1 MSLLFHFPS
10 YESITY
16 RLKEHLGGCALG
28 EVTVRHFPD
37 GESFVQIHTDVKDK
51 DVILVCGLEQP
62 DTKAMALL
70 FFTKVA
76 KELGAKSVGL
86 VAPYLGY
93 MRQDKRFHDGEAVTS
108 NLFAAFLS
116 QHIDWLVTVDPH
128 LHRHK
133 TLEEIYTIPSRVLHA
148 ADTLSAW
155 IKESVDKPLIIGPD
169 EESEQWVVDV
179 AQKANA
185 LFIILRKERYGD
197 RDVEVSVPEIAAY
210 KDHTP
215 LFVDDIISTARTMIE
230 TVTHLKK
237 AGTKPPIC
245 IGVHGVF
252 AKGAY
257 DSLLNSGVEQVV
269 TCNTIVHS
277 SNAIDI
283 APLLATGIRELS
295 CRTG

>member
-1 MSLLFHFPS
+1 MPLLFHFPG
-10 YESITY
+10 YESVAHS
-16 RLKEHLGGCALG
+16 LKEHLSSCALG
-28 EVTVRHFPD
+28 RATVRHFPD
-37 GESFVQIHTDVKDK
+37 GESFVQLHTDVKGK
-51 DVILVCGLEQP
+51 DVILLCGLDQP

-86 VAPYLGY
+86 VTPYLGY
-93 MRQDKRFHDGEAVTS
+93 MRQDKKFHEGEAITS

-116 QHIDWLVTVDPH
+116 QHVDWLVTIDPH

-133 TLEEIYTIPSRVLHA
+133 TLEEIYTIPTKVLHA
-148 ADTLSAW
+148 ADTISAW
-155 IKESVDKPLIIGPD
+155 IKENVDKPLIIGPD
-169 EESEQWVVDV
+169 EESEQWVFDV

-185 LFIILRKERYGD
+185 PFIVLTKKRHGD
-197 RDVEVSVPEIAAY
+197 RDVEVSVPKMDSY

-215 LFVDDIISTARTMIE
+215 ILVDDIISTARTMIE
-230 TVTHLKK
+230 TVSHLEK
-237 AGTKPPIC
+237 AGTKPPTC

-257 DSLLNSGVEQVV
+257 ENLLKVGIKKVV
-269 TCNTIVHS
+269 TCNTIIHP

-283 APLLATGIRELS
+283 VPLVAVGIRELS
-295 CRTG
+295 CCTG

>member
-1 MSLLFHFPS
+1 MSLLFYFPG
-10 YESITY
+10 YESIA
-16 RLKEHLGGCALG
+16 RSLKEKLDDCTLG
-28 EVTVRHFPD
+28 EATIRHFPD
-37 GESFVQIHTDVKDK
+37 GESFVQLHTDVKDK
-51 DVILVCGLEQP
+51 DIILVCGLDQP
-62 DTKAMALL
+62 DSKAMALL

-76 KELGAKSVGL
+76 KELGAKRVGL

-93 MRQDKRFHDGEAVTS
+93 MRQDKRFHEGEAITS
-108 NLFAAFLS
+108 NIFAAFLS
-116 QHIDWLVTVDPH
+116 EHIDWLVTIDPH

-133 TLEEIYTIPSRVLHA
+133 TLEEIYTIHSKVLHA

-155 IKESVDKPLIIGPD
+155 VKEVVSKPLLIGPD
-169 EESEQWVVDV
+169 EESEQWVSDV

-185 LFIILRKERYGD
+185 PFIVLTKTRHGD
-197 RDVEVSVPEIAAY
+197 RDVEVSVPNLEVY

-215 LFVDDIISTARTMIE
+215 ILVDDIISTARTMIE

-237 AGTKPPIC
+237 AGAKAPIC

-257 DSLLNSGVEQVV
+257 ENLFKSGIEKVV
-269 TCNTIVHS
+269 TCNTIVHR

-283 APLLATGIRELS
+283 APLLARGIRELS
-295 CRTG
+295 C

>member
-1 MSLLFHFPS
+1 MSLLFYFPG
-10 YESITY
+10 YESIAHS
-16 RLKEHLGGCALG
+16 LKEKLDDCTLG
-28 EVTVRHFPD
+28 EATIRHFPD
-37 GESFVQIHTDVKDK
+37 GESFVQLHTDVKDK
-51 DVILVCGLEQP
+51 DIILVCGLDQP
-62 DTKAMALL
+62 DSKAMALL

-76 KELGAKSVGL
+76 KELGAKRVGL

-93 MRQDKRFHDGEAVTS
+93 MRQDKRFHEGEAITS
-108 NLFAAFLS
+108 NIFAAFLS
-116 QHIDWLVTVDPH
+116 EHIDWLVTIDPH

-133 TLEEIYTIPSRVLHA
+133 TLEEIYTIPSKVLHA

-155 IKESVDKPLIIGPD
+155 VKEIVSKPLLIGPD
-169 EESEQWVVDV
+169 EESEQWVSDV

-185 LFIILRKERYGD
+185 PFIVLTKTRHGD
-197 RDVEVSVPEIAAY
+197 RDVEVSVPNLEVY

-215 LFVDDIISTARTMIE
+215 ILVDDIISTARTMIE

-237 AGTKPPIC
+237 AGTKAPIC

-257 DSLLNSGVEQVV
+257 ENLFKSGIEKVV
-269 TCNTIVHS
+269 TCNTIVHR

-283 APLLATGIRELS
+283 APLLARGIRELS
-295 CRTG
+295 C